1 MLSKLDKWL
10 NDNFNEIIK
19 IRRWLHQHPEVG
31 FNEHGTSLYCQNL
44 MKKMGYEITQNE
56 IMKTGFY
63 CDYGNNE
70 GPILIVRCDLD
81 ALPIQEVNSCD
92 YKSVNEG
99 VSHACGHDSHMANIL
114 GLASYMSDTKQEIN
128 GRVRFL
134 FQPAEELAPGGA
146 AVMIKAGALDGVDH
160 IIGGH
165 ILPSLSPDKIGIR
178 HGAMAASV
186 ERLEICLKGPGGHTS
201 RPAQSVDLIRAQS
214 NLVIALEEAMK
225 HRLDQ
230 REPVVIAFG
239 KIEGGNACNVLP
251 SVINLS
257 GTLRYLKPELK
268 EKLHCIIE
276 DTVRSVELITNAD
289 ISWSIPHASPG
300 LTNDDECTDL
310 IIEAANSVLGSEN
323 VEIMENSSMGGE
335 DFAYFLEVI
344 PGAYFRIGC
353 FDGQTRD
360 IHTNDFNIDENCIKT
375 AIKVFSEIV
384 TRYFIA
390 HSK

>member
-1 MLSKLDKWL
+1 MSRLDDWL
-10 NDNFNEIIK
+10 DCNFDKIIK

-31 FNEHGTSLYCQNL
+31 FNEHETSRYCQNL
-44 MKKMGYEITQNE
+44 MREMGYEVIQNDT
-56 IMKTGFY
+56 MQTGFY
-63 CDYGNNE
+63 CDYGKSD
-70 GPILIVRCDLD
+70 GPTLAVRCDLD

-92 YKSVNEG
+92 YKSINEG
-99 VSHACGHDSHMANIL
+99 VSHACGHDSHMTNIL
-114 GLASYMSDTKQEIN
+114 GLASYISDTKQEIN
-128 GRVRFL
+128 GRLRFL

-146 AVMIKAGALDGVDH
+146 AVMIKAGTLEGVDH
-160 IIGGH
+160 IIGAH

-178 HGAMAASV
+178 HGAMAANV
-186 ERLEICLKGPGGHTS
+186 ERLEICLQGPGGHTS
-201 RPAQSVDLIRAQS
+201 RPAKSVDLIRAQS

-239 KIEGGNACNVLP
+239 KVEGGHTCNVLP
-251 SVINLS
+251 SQINLS
-257 GTLRYLKPELK
+257 GTLRYLNTNLKNEL
-268 EKLHCIIE
+268 HGIIE
-276 DTVRSVELITNAD
+276 DTVRSIELITNAE

-300 LTNDDECTDL
+300 LTNDAACTDL
-310 IIEAANSVLGSEN
+310 IIEAANIALGNEN
-323 VEIMENSSMGGE
+323 VEIMESSSMGGE

-360 IHTNDFNIDENCIKT
+360 IHTNDFNIDEKCIKT

-384 TRYFIA
+384 TRYFV
-390 HSK
+390 K